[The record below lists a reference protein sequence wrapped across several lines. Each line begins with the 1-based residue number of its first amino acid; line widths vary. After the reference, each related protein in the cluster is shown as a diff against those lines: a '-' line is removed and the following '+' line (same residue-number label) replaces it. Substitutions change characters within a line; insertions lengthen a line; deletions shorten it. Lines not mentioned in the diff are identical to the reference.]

1 MKMKLKSRIAT
12 GLATFSLIAVSLLID
27 LFLLIAVSLLLG
39 GEIRVK
45 FEGTARRSPSPVKKV
60 DGRY

>member
-1 MKMKLKSRIAT
+1 MKMKMKSRIAT
-12 GLATFSLIAVSLLID
+12 GLATFSLIAVSLVI
-27 LFLLIAVSLLLG
+27 G

-45 FEGTARRSPSPVKKV
+45 FEGTGTLGRSPVKKV

>member
-1 MKMKLKSRIAT
+1 MRARIAT
-12 GLATFSLIAVSLLID
+12 GLGTFSLIAVSLVIG
-27 LFLLIAVSLLLG
+27 S
-39 GEIRVK
+39 EIRVK

>member
-1 MKMKLKSRIAT
+1 MKMMMKARIAT
-12 GLATFSLIAVSLLID
+12 GLATFLLIAVSLLI
-27 LFLLIAVSLLLG
+27 G

-45 FEGTARRSPSPVKKV
+45 FEGTARRFPPPVKKL